1 MDKIFKAILVS
12 ARPKQWVKNLSLFVG
27 LTLSG
32 WLFIPEKFFS
42 ALAAFTIFCLAAS
55 TVYLFNDLADA
66 PQDRLHPVKCRRPIA
81 AGNLPFPI
89 AVFLA
94 VAGFF
99 LTLLLA
105 FNLSFFF
112 FMICLWYFILHMAY
126 SFYLKQIAILDVLII
141 AAGFIFRVWAGAVAV
156 DAHISVWLL
165 LCITSFALFLAVGKR
180 RCELTLL
187 AGVATKHRK
196 ALLFYSE
203 KLLDVYTSI
212 FATATWITYALFTF
226 SQPTALE
233 LGKSLPI
240 MAELPRALVAQ
251 KWTMLTV
258 PFVIYGVMRYVQLI
272 YEGKG
277 ESPEEVFFSDRPL
290 KTVVITWVLLLIL
303 TIYW

>member
-1 MDKIFKAILVS
+1 MGI
-12 ARPKQWVKNLSLFVG
+12 
-27 LTLSG
+27 TLSG

-42 ALAAFTIFCLAAS
+42 ALAAFAIFCLIAS

-66 PQDRLHPVKCRRPIA
+66 PQDRLHPIKCRRPIVS
-81 AGNLPFPI
+81 GKLPFPV

-94 VAGFF
+94 VTGFF
-99 LTLLLA
+99 LTLFLA
-105 FNLSFFF
+105 FNFSFFF
-112 FMICLWYFILHMAY
+112 FMICLCYFILQMAY

-141 AAGFIFRVWAGAVAV
+141 AAGFILRVWAGAVAV
-156 DAHISVWLL
+156 NAHISVWLL

-187 AGVATKHRK
+187 AGLATQHRK
-196 ALLFYSE
+196 ALLFYPE

-212 FATATWITYALFTF
+212 FATATWLTYALFTF

-240 MAELPRALVAQ
+240 MADLPQALVAQ

-290 KTVVITWVLLLIL
+290 KAVVIAWVLLLIL
-303 TIYW
+303 TTYW